1 MSLRVYGF
9 SGPVVMTLKYYHLL
23 NYSNDIEI
31 GILMVSDIAQN
42 ISRNSARERERMV
55 LVRCASASC
64 LKRRCAFCWM
74 TRGSCFQILKKE
86 GLWCSDWVAALKT
99 WNDWLLEI
107 KFCKFCLSKSQQL
120 TGILQVSKAS
130 QFDEGSSTCFYRP
143 LTYLEGG
150 KENIATWMKKM
161 AESWEENGKTKFL
174 LVIFV
179 NLLAE
184 EASLWLY
191 RDPFVSQPLEHS
203 TSRRSWWETRWRK
216 DSWHVYT
223 CLILMP
229 YHLELCRDFQVWKL
243 NILNS

>member
-1 MSLRVYGF
+1 
-9 SGPVVMTLKYYHLL
+9 MTLKLVFL
-23 NYSNDIEI
+23 WFQ
-31 GILMVSDIAQN
+31 ILHRIYPET
-42 ISRNSARERERMV
+42 AREREREWCWWDV
-55 LVRCASASC
+55 HQHHVWRGDVHFAEWRVGA
-64 LKRRCAFCWM
+64 AFRSW
-74 TRGSCFQILKKE
+74 KKE

-223 CLILMP
+223 CL
-229 YHLELCRDFQVWKL
+229 
-243 NILNS
+243 